1 MIALNKLTTWTLAAG
16 VAIAFSMGG
25 LLDGPSDLQV
35 AQAQADDLADAKA
48 RARHEAEQLQR
59 CKSLRGP
66 RAELLQIRD
75 TDHYVCRD
83 VAIEPTP
90 AEMLHRYAL
99 LGAGK

>member
-1 MIALNKLTTWTLAAG
+1 MTIDKFTTWALAAG

-35 AQAQADDLADAKA
+35 AQAQSDDLADAKA

-75 TDHYVCRD
+75 TDHYVCREG
-83 VAIEPTP
+83 AIEPTP
-90 AEMLHRYAL
+90 ASVMQRYAMS
-99 LGAGK
+99 GGKP